1 MRHHRRD
8 VPAHVA
14 RGIHTRAGV
23 AVLITGA
30 VIYAAGSVLLAQPYV
45 SRPTT
50 PFIAVSVAAVAGMVV
65 LAAPALVV
73 AFLISALGDLLAPD
87 VGARGRRKRARNG
100 DSDPA
105 LPGSGTNRLIDAR
118 NAWICVSFS

>member
-1 MRHHRRD
+1 
-8 VPAHVA
+8 
-14 RGIHTRAGV
+14 
-23 AVLITGA
+23 
-30 VIYAAGSVLLAQPYV
+30 
-45 SRPTT
+45 
-50 PFIAVSVAAVAGMVV
+50 MVM
-65 LAAPALVV
+65 LAAPALVA

-87 VGARGRRKRARNG
+87 VAARGRRKRARNG